1 MNRVTAPYVDED
13 EQDRYIEARA
23 MKACPMREPC
33 FLYGVCY
40 AEKNGRPDLCDTE
53 TKP

>member
-1 MNRVTAPYVDED
+1 VIDEELND
-13 EQDRYIEARA
+13 PDVYMERQAI
-23 MKACPMREPC
+23 KACPLRERC

-40 AEKNGRPDLCDTE
+40 ADKNGRPDLCQTE

>member
-1 MNRVTAPYVDED
+1 MNDEEFND
-13 EQDRYIEARA
+13 YDVYMERRA
-23 MKACPMREPC
+23 IKACPLREPC

-40 AEKNGRPDLCDTE
+40 AEKNGRPDLCETD